1 MPIERYFNKRAFYN
15 KINVFFAKN
24 QIKVLS
30 NQITLYSIDQ
40 IKKSRTEE
48 DIFRKQTERACVCPQ
63 KLHVIEYK

>member
-1 MPIERYFNKRAFYN
+1 MY
-15 KINVFFAKN
+15 FFAKN

-30 NQITLYSIDQ
+30 NQITLYCIDQ

-48 DIFRKQTERACVCPQ
+48 DIFRKQTERACVSPK